1 MTRITGLAAVGV
13 AADIA
18 VVRIRRASTVGMTI
32 NTGELVVIRSQV
44 AIRAFETCMPSGFDR
59 EVMVKNGL
67 RPDGVSRAMTVIAAR
82 RKTRSLM
89 VRIGRIVIIRRV
101 TTIAVLR
108 QVIAFAVAGVAVK
121 ALMGTLQRPELG
133 MIDSRTTPTIGSV
146 SMADHAIGGK
156 ACILM
161 VRVGRAVII
170 LKMTGNAG

>member
-1 MTRITGLAAVGV
+1 MAGITGLAAVGV

-18 VVRIRRASTVGMTI
+18 VVRIRRASTMGMTI
-32 NTGELVVIRSQV
+32 NTGELVVVRSQV

-67 RPDGVSRAMTVIAAR
+67 RPDGVSRVMAVIAAR

-108 QVIAFAVAGVAVK
+108 QVIAFAVGGVAVK
-121 ALMGTLQRPELG
+121 ALMGTLQRPELDVV
-133 MIDSRTTPTIGSV
+133 DSRIVPAIGSV
-146 SMADHAIGGK
+146 SMAGHAIGG
-156 ACILM
+156 ITGLFM
-161 VRVGRAVII
+161 VRIVGIVVVI
-170 LKMTGNAG
+170 